1 MIYLVRGNDTP
12 LIVAL
17 GLKDDN
23 STIPYDLTDVD
34 RLRLSLVGHGMH
46 VFAKDVAVRP
56 SANTVQ
62 GIIPGRAL
70 LNGDYGLEVTFVK
83 DGKDKRFYVDTDGE
97 GNPLFVVVNR
107 IESDAD
113 DEAEGEGG
121 GVEVTITIQPEV
133 INFAGET
140 GTAAGFGTVTATV
153 DSSVGTPSVTVTTS
167 GPNTAKNFT
176 FAFHNL
182 KGANGSDASV
192 TYANVVAALG
202 YVPVTPAEL
211 AAECDNYIALYDVTT
226 WAEIDEAVDAGKIA
240 FAVYGTTYYRLVGS
254 DDNNTWTFVALS
266 DEGLLQS
273 LTCDTEDAWES
284 DSFLLAKDSDL
295 ATKQDTLTFDNSPVQ
310 NSSNPVKSGG
320 IYTALAGKQATIS
333 DLSAIRSGA
342 SAGATAY
349 QKPNGGIPSS
359 DMASAVRATLDKADT
374 AYQKPGSGIPQ
385 TDLASGVQASLGKA
399 DTAYQKPGSG
409 IPSTDMTSA
418 VQTSLGKAD
427 SAYQKPGT
435 GIPSTD
441 LASAV
446 TTSLG
451 LANSAYQKP
460 SGGIPST
467 DLASG
472 VQTSLGKA
480 DTAYQKP
487 SGGVP
492 STDMTT
498 AVQTSLGKA
507 DTAYQKPS
515 GGIPS
520 TDMTTAVQTSLG
532 KADTAV
538 QDVSGKED
546 KSNKVTSISGS
557 STDTQYPSAK
567 LVYDQLATKQA
578 TISTVNVT
586 VDNNTGTPSGTASV
600 SGSTLSLSFTNLK
613 GAKGDTGATGATGP
627 QGPKGDQG
635 NTGSSVDYSYE
646 LVNNLTT
653 NDATKGLSAAQGVVL
668 EGEISQLGQELIDT
682 SLDFVI
688 GSIAI
693 SNGAEQ
699 GTTTRAK
706 TMDYFHTTGELVF
719 TPDLMV
725 SCRYYNASKVFQ
737 ASDQSW
743 TTKSPYKFNRSYP
756 YVRIVTAYLNSAVL
770 SDADIT
776 AIEGKVKIKGL
787 DERVEDIEEYVE
799 NELKPVYQEVENTSL
814 NLELGTLETSD
825 GSETSSTT
833 RARTGYMLTKGEIA
847 FDSDVKV
854 SCRYYN
860 SSKVFQLSDTGWTTE
875 SPYKFNSNYPY
886 VRIVVAYA
894 NDATISNVSTLA
906 GKVKIKGLA
915 ERVGDLETQ
924 VNNLTLNEGLKET
937 LKTKKI
943 GDFVKYPV
951 SGYYAQIDTDY
962 KSSEY
967 FDTYIVPA
975 DGARFVSAHIKG
987 NSTATA
993 GVTCW
998 SGPNPNTA
1006 TRVKKIDNING
1017 EQDVLFEVPSGTQQ
1031 ITFSSLTDT
1040 LDFTIYYDELPEVP
1054 KHTLYVD
1061 ELLNSDNT
1069 GGRIVDNPTY
1079 NDRRVITKSICAFPN
1094 TGLKV
1099 KVHLPFNLRV
1109 SFRITP
1115 LAGTESVGDAF
1126 GGWVYDG
1133 AELTFPYYGVEYRI
1147 VFAPQSPDTSTT
1159 TLAASYIRNCI
1170 NAGIIY
1176 FSYETNETDIIT
1188 RNYNKDARVGAVKR
1202 ILTGLEDG
1210 MDSMFTFGHI
1220 SDIHGD
1226 AVRFANFMDY
1236 LKAKGV
1242 DAALNSGDAVMF
1254 NAYDYTSFCK
1264 NIAAQYSI
1272 PYFFCIGNHESHPTG
1287 QTTLFADNIQGL
1299 VTTYGYLKAADTPA
1313 DDCYYYRDF
1322 SEKKIRL
1329 IVINY
1334 YNNGVYNGSLG
1345 QAQITWFISVLGST
1359 PSGYGVLIMNH
1370 AAEDKVVVPSQ
1381 YDAFFQKVRWT
1392 TGDRSIRNMA
1402 GQKPIMKIVDAFI
1415 SRSTLSWSYA
1425 DNGTTVTVEA
1435 DYSGITDDTIEFIGY
1450 VTGHSH
1456 EDYIG
1461 YYENSQNKQL
1471 CLGITCGNAL
1481 YGFGNNK
1488 ALANQEDL
1496 PRGGEGVNQ
1505 DAFNI
1510 YSIDRVHK
1518 TVKVARIGA
1527 DLNFNFEPREYMAI
1541 PYADASE

>member
-1 MIYLVRGNDTP
+1 MIYLVRGNDFD
-12 LIVAL
+12 IRVAL
-17 GLKDDN
+17 QKTVEEV
-23 STIPYDLTDVD
+23 STPYDLTSAT
-34 RLRLSLVGHGMH
+34 RLKLSLVGHGMH
-46 VFAKDVAVRP
+46 VFADDVAVDP
-56 SANTVQ
+56 LSSNTLTGTV
-62 GIIPGRAL
+62 PGRGL
-70 LNGDYGLEVTFVK
+70 LLGVYGLNITFN
-83 DGKDKRFYVDTDGE
+83 DGGKDKRFYVDGMFT
-97 GNPLFVVVNR
+97 VVDT
-107 IESDAD
+107 IEADSDD
-113 DEAEGEGG
+113 TAEGEGG
-121 GVEVTITIQPEV
+121 GIEVTVVVEPEV
-133 INFAGET
+133 LDFTASM
-140 GTAAGFGTVTATV
+140 GTAAGFGTPTITV
-153 DSSVGTPSVTVTTS
+153 DSGVGTPSATITAS
-167 GPNTAKNFT
+167 GPDTAKIFA

-182 KGANGSDASV
+182 KGADGQDGSDASV
-192 TYANVVAALG
+192 TQANITAALG
-202 YVPVTPAEL
+202 YVPVSPTQLAERTDL
-211 AAECDNYIALYDVTT
+211 
-226 WAEIDEAVDAGKIA
+226 
-240 FAVYGTTYYRLVGS
+240 FMAVYGTTTYSEILGAVNDEKIVIVNKGDVYYRLVDDSGVYPAIWEFVSLGS
-254 DDNNTWTFVALS
+254 DSNLRIVRCKNDNTWTNESYYLA
-266 DEGLLQS
+266 
-273 LTCDTEDAWES
+273 TATE
-284 DSFLLAKDSDL
+284 L
-295 ATKQDTLTFDNSPVQ
+295 ATKQDT
-310 NSSNPVKSGG
+310 
-320 IYTALAGKQATIS
+320 IS
-333 DLSAIRSGA
+333 DLSTIRSGA
-342 SAGATAY
+342 AAGAT
-349 QKPNGGIPSS
+349 
-359 DMASAVRATLDKADT
+359 
-374 AYQKPGSGIPQ
+374 
-385 TDLASGVQASLGKA
+385 
-399 DTAYQKPGSG
+399 
-409 IPSTDMTSA
+409 
-418 VQTSLGKAD
+418 
-427 SAYQKPGT
+427 AYQKPGT

-441 LASAV
+441 MAS
-446 TTSLG
+446 
-451 LANSAYQKP
+451 
-460 SGGIPST
+460 
-467 DLASG
+467 
-472 VQTSLGKA
+472 
-480 DTAYQKP
+480 
-487 SGGVP
+487 
-492 STDMTT
+492 

-520 TDMTTAVQTSLG
+520 SDMASAVQTSLGKADSAYQLPGTGMPSTDMASAVQTSLGKADTAYQKPSGGITTSDLASGVVTSLGKADTAYQKPGTGIPATDLASAVQTSLG

-567 LVYDQLATKQA
+567 LVYDQLATKQP

-600 SGSTLSLSFTNLK
+600 SGNTLSLSFANLK
-613 GAKGDTGATGATGP
+613 GAKGDTGATGATGATGP

-635 NTGSSVDYSYE
+635 NPGSSVDYAFT
-646 LVNNLTT
+646 LANNLTT
-653 NDATKGLSAAQGVVL
+653 SDSTVALAAPQGGVL
-668 EGEISQLGQELIDT
+668 EGEISQLRQELINT

-719 TPDLMV
+719 TSDLMV

-743 TTKSPYKFNRSYP
+743 TTESPYKFNRSYP

-875 SPYKFNSNYPY
+875 SPYKFNGNYPY

-1334 YNNGVYNGSLG
+1334 YNNGVYAGSLG
-1345 QAQITWFISVLGST
+1345 QTQITWLIGVLAST

-1392 TGDRSIRNMA
+1392 TGDRSIRNM
-1402 GQKPIMKIVDAFI
+1402 GGSKPIMNIVDAFI
-1415 SRSTLSWSYA
+1415 SRTSLSTSFT
-1425 DNGTTVTVEA
+1425 DNGTTVTVSA
-1435 DYSGITDDTIEFIGY
+1435 DFSGITDDTIEFIAY

-1461 YYENSQNKQL
+1461 YYNTSTNKQL

-1481 YGFGNNK
+1481 YGFGSNK

-1541 PYADASE
+1541 PYADTSE